1 MAGRIE
7 QRVEIHTM
15 KSEYFPELPIDLE
28 IRKWKKDLAAQND
41 YNSAL
46 IAQAAQKWQA
56 EHPERMAKP
65 ETYQRKSIGK
75 EAW

>member
-1 MAGRIE
+1 
-7 QRVEIHTM
+7 M

-46 IAQAAQKWQA
+46 IA
-56 EHPERMAKP
+56 
-65 ETYQRKSIGK
+65 
-75 EAW
+75 

>member
-1 MAGRIE
+1 
-7 QRVEIHTM
+7 M

-28 IRKWKKDLAAQND
+28 IRKRKKYLAAQND